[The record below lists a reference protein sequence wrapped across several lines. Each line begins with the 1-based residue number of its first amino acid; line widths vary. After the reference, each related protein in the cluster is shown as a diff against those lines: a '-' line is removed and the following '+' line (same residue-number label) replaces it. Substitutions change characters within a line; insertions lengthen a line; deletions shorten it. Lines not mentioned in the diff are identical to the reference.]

1 MFKSKNI
8 NVMNYQDLFTMWF
21 YKTTDNIL
29 DINNEYFK
37 DANKILNE
45 GDRIIVNQYKDIKK
59 NKGFKATAIYVVK
72 SIEEDGSVPLIVL
85 DMNIIG
91 DIDIKGKIKEECV
104 NC

>member
-8 NVMNYQDLFTMWF
+8 SVMNYQDLFTMWF

-29 DINNEYFK
+29 IIDSEYFK

-59 NKGFKATAIYVVK
+59 NKGFKATATYVVK

-85 DMNIIG
+85 DMNII
-91 DIDIKGKIKEECV
+91 DNIDIKGKIKEECV